1 MWIRRPAR
9 RSKPSSRMSPPP
21 RPRWS
26 SARTAPPATND
37 RIDECSPPMLEG
49 GAAFERIS
57 SEDAMTGTIGRTAAA
72 GLCMALGV
80 FAEPALADEVADFY
94 RGKTFTL
101 VVGHEVGTGFDIY
114 ARTLQRHLARYI
126 PGNPVV
132 VVQNMV
138 GASGLAAA
146 NWLYNAA
153 PKDGTVTAT
162 FVHTIPFEPLM
173 GNTAARF
180 EAAKFTWIGN
190 MEESVAVCG
199 VSKAAG
205 IAKFDDMRSKETISG
220 ATGATGPLVKS
231 ALAVKN
237 LLGVKMKVVTGY
249 AGSAS
254 VKVAIQRGE
263 VHGICGLPMS
273 TITSFWRDDYES
285 GNFKPIIQLS
295 GRKQAE
301 LKDIPHV
308 DDYATS
314 EEDRQVFGLIFGTQA
329 LGRIFVSPPAMPV
342 ARRDA
347 LRKALLDT
355 MKDPEFI
362 ADATKTQIDI
372 SPMTGEEVEA
382 FIARLSTSSP
392 AVIERT
398 KQAFRNE

>member
-1 MWIRRPAR
+1 MR
-9 RSKPSSRMSPPP
+9 
-21 RPRWS
+21 
-26 SARTAPPATND
+26 
-37 RIDECSPPMLEG
+37 
-49 GAAFERIS
+49 AAH
-57 SEDAMTGTIGRTAAA
+57 SEDMMKGRWESVAVFCAVV
-72 GLCMALGV
+72 GLAL
-80 FAEPALADEVADFY
+80 PASADEVADFY
-94 RGKTFTL
+94 KGKTFTI

-114 ARTLQRHLARYI
+114 GRTLQRHLSRYI
-126 PGNPVV
+126 PGNPTV

-138 GASGLAAA
+138 GASGLNAA
-146 NWLYNAA
+146 NWLYNIA

-180 EAAKFTWIGN
+180 EAAKFSWIGN

-199 VSKAAG
+199 VSKASG
-205 IAKFDDMRSKETISG
+205 VAKFDDMRSKETIFG

-237 LLGVKMKVVTGY
+237 LLGVKMKVVSGY
-249 AGSAS
+249 QGSAS

-273 TITSFWRDDYES
+273 TITSFWRDDYQS

-301 LKDIPHV
+301 LKDVPHV
-308 DDYATS
+308 DDYAKS
-314 EEDRQVFGLIFGTQA
+314 DEDRQVYGLIFGTQA
-329 LGRIFVSPPAMPV
+329 LGRIYLSPPAMPE
-342 ARRDA
+342 ARKVA

-372 SPMTGEEVEA
+372 SPMTGEETEA
-382 FIARLSTSSP
+382 FIAKLSTASP

-398 KQAFRNE
+398 KQAFRTE

>member
-1 MWIRRPAR
+1 MTSMIQRALP
-9 RSKPSSRMSPPP
+9 
-21 RPRWS
+21 
-26 SARTAPPATND
+26 
-37 RIDECSPPMLEG
+37 L
-49 GAAFERIS
+49 GAALCA
-57 SEDAMTGTIGRTAAA
+57 AMLVTPAA
-72 GLCMALGV
+72 
-80 FAEPALADEVADFY
+80 ADEVSDFY
-94 RGKTFTL
+94 KGKTFTI

-114 ARTLQRHLARYI
+114 GRTLQRHLSRHI

-132 VVQNMV
+132 VVQNMT
-138 GASGLAAA
+138 GASGINAA
-146 NWLYNAA
+146 NWLYNIA
-153 PKDGTVTAT
+153 PKDGTVVAT
-162 FVHTIPFEPLM
+162 FVHTIPFEPVF
-173 GNTAARF
+173 GNNAAKF

-199 VSKAAG
+199 VTKASG
-205 IAKFDDMRSKETISG
+205 IAKFDDMRSKETIFG

-237 LLGVKMKVVTGY
+237 LLGAKMKVVSGY
-249 AGSAS
+249 QGSAS

-273 TITSFWRDDYES
+273 TITSFWRDDYQS
-285 GNFKPIIQLS
+285 GNFRPIIQLS

-308 DDYATS
+308 DDYAKS
-314 EEDRQVFGLIFGTQA
+314 DDDRQVFGLIFGTQA
-329 LGRIFVSPPAMPV
+329 LGRIFVSPPGMPV
-342 ARRDA
+342 ARRNA

-382 FIARLSTSSP
+382 MIARLSSASP

-398 KQAFRNE
+398 KQAFRND